1 LGITAFRQQALLV
14 LVLVL
19 VLVMVLVLVLVPE
32 QSMID
37 SLLEPS
43 QQQVLAQS
51 AEHSMLELSES
62 FQLVRQLSL
71 LDRSAEVRGR

>member
-19 VLVMVLVLVLVPE
+19 VLLVLPE
-32 QSMID
+32 RSMID

-51 AEHSMLELSES
+51 AEHSKLELSES
-62 FQLVRQLSL
+62 FQLV
-71 LDRSAEVRGR
+71 

>member
-19 VLVMVLVLVLVPE
+19 VLLVLLPE

-51 AEHSMLELSES
+51 AGHSMLELSES
-62 FQLVRQLSL
+62 FQLV
-71 LDRSAEVRGR
+71 